1 MISLT
6 TTKQD
11 RKRVRNTAI
20 VFSAIFA
27 VCACLA
33 GIFFGI
39 MPRAKDIK
47 SLGGEEISQLIES
60 HDEKTF
66 FVLADNVLAEFDA
79 YSGEE
84 LFEFNLTAA
93 VEDRLNSDGSVTVEN
108 SLDQWTV
115 AALTGETENWFIAVD
130 GNGNFFK
137 LLRAESGLEVQGDY
151 SLIGK
156 DDSGNFDAKQF
167 KAMDN
172 IGDRLFALVVEKGFY
187 YVEEY
192 NMNDLSEGVVGRKF
206 LWDLGIGNED
216 GYQKIEAVKAATGML
231 AFYATGDH
239 ILFFKTGGGII
250 RISADFI
257 DSKYDAEVT
266 DFFEDAKAA
275 SERDE
280 ETEALYQQIY
290 NDTYRQYLI
299 DDLIARREKKVQDG
313 QEFTKS
319 EEEIRATEDIDELL
333 AVYTENGI
341 SNTTVS
347 SVKRAADKQAKEA
360 AEAATAGLSGWF
372 KDYQPSQMTVYIK
385 EEYLDKDCYASYIP
399 GESSI
404 NGMIY
409 SEKNDAVYYANVSD
423 GYLYV
428 LNTADLA
435 AAPVGSFISALS
447 ARIDSVHCGSGQS
460 FSNFGNGL
468 GYNKFANTVYLKF
481 ANERQVTIVDLND
494 TENYRVV
501 VSYTGAFDMFS
512 LIGDSK
518 NAVTHVMRQV
528 IKTNIKGVDTPLLY
542 VCTYQP
548 EKFANKPTMTIL
560 AVIFLV
566 IAAITFFV
574 ALWLWLSLRSNA
586 KVKTV
591 KFIVHDTKKNVFVYL
606 ALAFFVVMLVLF
618 CYYEAVGAISMSFFN
633 YTREK
638 PAWIW
643 NNFANYVKIFNDS
656 NFWPSILNMLFF
668 LVFDI
673 VLGIVPPLAFA
684 LLIVLIK
691 NKTTSSWIRSLMF
704 IPGIIP
710 SIATMLIWRV
720 GIYGDEGLLNQ
731 MIMAT
736 GGQPVNW
743 LLHEDFARW
752 SLIFMGFPFV
762 GGYLIFYGGLVNIP
776 NEYHEAAKLEG
787 MGVLK
792 QFFKIDIPLIRP
804 QIKYIFITTFIASV
818 QNFARTHILRSTVVK
833 TPVQSMYEM
842 MTAGNYGMSSAYA
855 TLLFVFLFIA
865 IATNFK
871 MQKQD
876 AMGADL

>member
-1 MISLT
+1 MI
-6 TTKQD
+6 
-11 RKRVRNTAI
+11 NTAI

-27 VCACLA
+27 VCVCLA
-33 GIFFGI
+33 GIFLGI

-47 SLGGEEISQLIES
+47 SLGGEGISQLIES
-60 HDEKTF
+60 HDENTY
-66 FVLADNVLAEFDA
+66 FVLSDNLLGEFDS

-93 VEDRLNSDGSVTVEN
+93 VRDRLNADDRVTVEN

-115 AALTGETENWFIAVD
+115 SALTGETENPFIVVD

-137 LLRAESGLEVQGDY
+137 LLRTETGELEVQGDY
-151 SLIGK
+151 YLIEK
-156 DDSGNFDAKQF
+156 DESGNFDAKQF

-172 IGDRLFALVVEKGFY
+172 IGDRLFTLVIEKGFY

-192 NMNDLSEGVVGRKF
+192 DMNDLHKGVIKRKF

-216 GYQKIEAVKAATGML
+216 GYQKIEAVKAATGLM
-231 AFYATGDH
+231 AFYATVDH
-239 ILFFKTGGGII
+239 IMFVKTGGGII
-250 RISADFI
+250 RISADLI
-257 DSKYDAEVT
+257 DSRYDEEVT

-280 ETEALYQQIY
+280 ETEALYRQIY
-290 NDTYRQYLI
+290 NEAYRLYII
-299 DDLIARREKKVQDG
+299 DDLVSRRDKKLQSG
-313 QEFTKS
+313 QEFSKS
-319 EEEIRATEDIDELL
+319 EEEIRAIEDIDELL
-333 AVYTENGI
+333 NVYTENGI
-341 SNTTVS
+341 SGTTVS
-347 SVKRAADKQAKEA
+347 SVKRDADRRAKEA
-360 AEAATAGLSGWF
+360 AEAATEGLRGWF
-372 KDYQPSQMTVYIK
+372 KDYQPNQMTVYVK
-385 EEYLDKDCYASYIP
+385 EEYLDKDCYSSYIP

-428 LNTADLA
+428 LNAADLA
-435 AAPVGSFISALS
+435 SAPVGSFISSLS
-447 ARIDSVHCGSGQS
+447 TRIDSVHCESGQS
-460 FSNFGNGL
+460 FSDFGNGL
-468 GYNKFANTVYLKF
+468 GYNKFANSVYLKF
-481 ANERQVTIVDLND
+481 ANERQVSIVDLND

-501 VSYTGAFDMFS
+501 ASYTGAFDMFT
-512 LIGDSK
+512 LIGDS
-518 NAVTHVMRQV
+518 NNSVTHVMRQV
-528 IKTNIKGVDTPLLY
+528 TKTNIKGVDTPSLY
-542 VCTYQP
+542 VCTYQT
-548 EKFANKPTMTIL
+548 EKFANKPTLTVM
-560 AVIFLV
+560 AVIFFV
-566 IAAITFFV
+566 IAAIAFFV
-574 ALWLWLSLRSNA
+574 ALWLWLSLRSSA
-586 KVKTV
+586 KVRNV
-591 KFIVHDTKKNVFVYL
+591 KVIAHDTKKNLLVYL
-606 ALAFFVVMLVLF
+606 ALVPFVAMLILF

-643 NNFANYVKIFNDS
+643 NNFANYIKIFNDS

-668 LVFDI
+668 LVSDI
-673 VLGIVPPLAFA
+673 VLGIVPPVAFA
-684 LLIVLIK
+684 LLIILIR
-691 NKTTSSWIRSLMF
+691 NKTTSSWVRSLMF
-704 IPGIIP
+704 IPGVIP

-731 MIMAT
+731 IITAC
-736 GGQPVNW
+736 GGQAVNW
-743 LLHEDFARW
+743 LLHEDYARW

-776 NEYHEAAKLEG
+776 SEYHEAARLEG
-787 MGVLK
+787 MGVIK
-792 QFFKIDIPLIRP
+792 QFFKIDLPLIGP
-804 QIKYIFITTFIASV
+804 QIKYIFITTFISSV

-842 MTAGNYGMSSAYA
+842 MTTKGNYGMSSAYA
-855 TLLFVFLFIA
+855 TLLFIFLFIA
-865 IATNFK
+865 IAANFK